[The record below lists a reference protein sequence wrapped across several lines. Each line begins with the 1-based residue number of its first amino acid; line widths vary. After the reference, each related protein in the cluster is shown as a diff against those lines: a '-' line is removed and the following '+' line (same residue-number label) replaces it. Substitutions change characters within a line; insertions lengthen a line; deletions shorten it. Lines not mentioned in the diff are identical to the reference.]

1 MRILIDP
8 KNEAKIVAALGA
20 VNGRASDHT
29 YTTLGDIAA
38 VAREAEK
45 QLLAL
50 LPKTEAPGAVFTSV
64 SGGAVPRSYKYRR
77 IGTYVRLERGSSG
90 WFLMDVGRM
99 EIYDGGGYQTLHL
112 TQDQHVEA
120 VTRFSKQYRI
130 IPAAPGSKVAA

>member
-1 MRILIDP
+1 MRILVDP
-8 KNEAKIVAALGA
+8 KNESKIVAALSA
-20 VNGRASDHT
+20 VNGRAADHT

-50 LPKTEAPGAVFTSV
+50 LPKTSAVGAVFTSV
-64 SGGAVPRSYKYRR
+64 SGEAVPRAYKYRR

-130 IPAAPGSKVAA
+130 IPALTSSKAA